1 MSLQSSPDKTLALAA
16 WPAASSRV
24 LRFGVLALVGSA
36 LLALA
41 AKTQVPFWPV
51 PLTMTTFAVFMIGA
65 AYGSRLALATVL
77 LYLAEGFA
85 GIPVFAGPV
94 AGPAYMMGPTA
105 GFLWGYAVAAFLIGL
120 AADHGWSRS
129 TPKMALAFF
138 AGDAVLF
145 AMGFVWLAF
154 FATLSSGAVGL
165 GASAAFTKGVLPFLL
180 GDALKIALAAFLV
193 PAGWTLLGKLRG

>member
-16 WPAASSRV
+16 WPTASSRV

-120 AADHGWSRS
+120 AADYGWSRS

-165 GASAAFTKGVLPFLL
+165 GASAAFAKGVLPFLL